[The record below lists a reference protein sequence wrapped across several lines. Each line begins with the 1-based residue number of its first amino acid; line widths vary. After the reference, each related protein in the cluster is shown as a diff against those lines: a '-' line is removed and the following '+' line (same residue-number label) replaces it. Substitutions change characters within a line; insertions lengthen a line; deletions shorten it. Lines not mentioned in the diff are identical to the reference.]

1 MHIMHLACA
10 PDCICSILLDLT
22 DGGNRDSKLA
32 ELWESYRQWCEHGG
46 SLAEKYLTPSLFLK
60 MLGGALNG
68 LLTPMKSMFHF
79 FLELRQCDLHKES
92 RTGHRDDYLAVL
104 S

>member
-1 MHIMHLACA
+1 
-10 PDCICSILLDLT
+10 LDLT

-79 FLELRQCDLHKES
+79 FWNCANVIYTRSPGQGIA
-92 RTGHRDDYLAVL
+92 TII
-104 S
+104 